1 MLRFL
6 IRRIAAML
14 LTMLVVSFLVFF
26 LAEVV
31 PVDPA
36 RAALGPFA
44 KEEALQAL
52 REEMGLNRP
61 VLVRYVDWLLGCLTG
76 DLGTSIH
83 FRRPVSE
90 LIKVRLGRSLQLAVL
105 GFAFMV
111 PMGLA
116 LGVLAGVSEGKYLDR
131 IVSISS
137 SLMVSLPSYVSGVL
151 VIIVFSIWLGWLPG
165 TSIPQPEASF
175 LQNVRKLIAP
185 ILALSLDEIGY
196 VARLTRANM
205 GEVLRKPYIR
215 TAQLKGLPR
224 TKVILRHALRNA
236 MIAPFTAITLHIN
249 WLIGGVVVVEVL
261 FRYPGMGSLVLDAAM
276 RNDVVLLEG
285 ATLVLTFVAV
295 ASQVLADL
303 GYYFLNPRIRVG

>member
-6 IRRIAAML
+6 TRRLAAML

-26 LAEVV
+26 IAEVV

-44 KEEALQAL
+44 KPEAIEAL

-61 VLVRYVDWLLGCLTG
+61 VLVRYGNWLLGCLRG
-76 DLGTSIH
+76 DMGVSIH

-90 LIKVRLGRSLQLAVL
+90 LVKVRLGRSLELAAL
-105 GFAFMV
+105 GFLFMI

-116 LGVLAGVSEGKYLDR
+116 LGTLAGVAEGKYLDR
-131 IVSISS
+131 IISISS

-151 VIIVFSIWLGWLPG
+151 VIIVFSLWLGWLPG
-165 TSIPQPEASF
+165 TSIPDPEAGF
-175 LQNVRKLIAP
+175 LQGVRKLILP

-196 VARLTRANM
+196 LARLTRSNM

-224 TKVILRHALRNA
+224 TTVIMRHALRNA
-236 MIAPFTAITLHIN
+236 LIAPFTAITVHIN

-285 ATLVLTFVAV
+285 ATLVLTLVAV
-295 ASQVLADL
+295 VSQVLADL
-303 GYYFLNPRIRVG
+303 GYYLLNPRIRVG

>member
-6 IRRIAAML
+6 GRRIAAML

-26 LAEVV
+26 IAEVV

-44 KEEALQAL
+44 KPEAVQAL

-61 VLVRYVDWLLGCLTG
+61 ALVRYGDWLLGCLTG
-76 DLGTSIH
+76 NFGMSIR
-83 FRRPVSE
+83 FRRPVGD
-90 LIKVRLGRSLQLAVL
+90 LIRVRLGRSLELAAL
-105 GFAFMV
+105 GFAFMI

-116 LGVLAGVSEGKYLDR
+116 LGVLAGVAEGKYLDR
-131 IVSISS
+131 IISISS
-137 SLMVSLPSYVSGVL
+137 SFMVSLPSYVSGVL
-151 VIIVFSIWLGWLPG
+151 VILVFAIWLGWLPG
-165 TSIPQPEASF
+165 TSIPEPGAGF
-175 LQNVRKLIAP
+175 LENARKLILP
-185 ILALSLDEIGY
+185 ILALSMDEIGY
-196 VARLTRANM
+196 LARLTRSNM
-205 GEVLRKPYIR
+205 AEVMHKPYIR

-224 TKVILRHALRNA
+224 AKVILRHALRNA

-249 WLIGGVVVVEVL
+249 WLIGGVVVTEVL

-295 ASQVLADL
+295 ASQALADL
-303 GYYFLNPRIRVG
+303 GYYVLNPRIRVS